1 MLRVLKMKL
10 KKTNCKIPV
19 PILYYY
25 RVWKKAEPQCNYP
38 ELFTP
43 NEPCGWFVD
52 WPIQGLE
59 LELSKLTGEL
69 K

>member
-1 MLRVLKMKL
+1 MKL
-10 KKTNCKIPV
+10 KQIASNMTEIKIPV

-59 LELSKLTGEL
+59 LELSKLTG